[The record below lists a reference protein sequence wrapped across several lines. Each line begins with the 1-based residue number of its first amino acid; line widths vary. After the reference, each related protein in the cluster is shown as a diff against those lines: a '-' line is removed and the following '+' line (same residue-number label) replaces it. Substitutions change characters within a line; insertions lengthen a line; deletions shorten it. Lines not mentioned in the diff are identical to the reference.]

1 MKIGIATEDESIG
14 VVAQCRETDTADKR
28 IDVETAVG
36 FGPAARRVLRA
47 SGIACALALA
57 FSAAWAAAA
66 HSAVRAGE
74 LPAAVRAGEL
84 PTAVRAG
91 EVQPAVVRAHPVAHA
106 APPGSKTWRSVPPGP
121 HTLFGTIAALDGAD
135 VTVRLR
141 SGRLA
146 AVDATAAFANG
157 AYSAPLFVGK
167 MVAVDGV
174 VHNGTFVAAHI
185 VRLTNLADFP
195 PDH

>member
-1 MKIGIATEDESIG
+1 MKTGIATEDESIG

-28 IDVETAVG
+28 IEVETAVG
-36 FGPAARRVLRA
+36 FGPAARRALRA

-57 FSAAWAAAA
+57 FAAAWAAAA

-74 LPAAVRAGEL
+74 LPAAVRAGE
-84 PTAVRAG
+84 
-91 EVQPAVVRAHPVAHA
+91 VQPAVVRPHPVAHA

>member
-1 MKIGIATEDESIG
+1 
-14 VVAQCRETDTADKR
+14 
-28 IDVETAVG
+28 
-36 FGPAARRVLRA
+36 
-47 SGIACALALA
+47 
-57 FSAAWAAAA
+57 
-66 HSAVRAGE
+66 
-74 LPAAVRAGEL
+74 
-84 PTAVRAG
+84 
-91 EVQPAVVRAHPVAHA
+91 
-106 APPGSKTWRSVPPGP
+106 VPPGP